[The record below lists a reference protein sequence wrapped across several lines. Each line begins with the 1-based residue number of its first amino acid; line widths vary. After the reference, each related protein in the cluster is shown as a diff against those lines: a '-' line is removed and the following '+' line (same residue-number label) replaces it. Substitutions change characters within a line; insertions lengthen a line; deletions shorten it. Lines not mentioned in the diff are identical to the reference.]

1 MFKFKEALTSSL
13 RRGGRQ
19 RTRAIAG
26 SCWPTS
32 WISRAGTTI
41 GCDTRKQAVLVLRRY
56 EAAANPSA
64 PSTPRYDR
72 VFPPP
77 TVTPGLQ
84 ASCPTSQCWPDVA
97 LSLYLTS
104 NAKITSSQHELTT
117 ALSADRRRGGGRGA
131 AMASTTRFVRLMSS
145 LGTSRPQRSEEE
157 PFPPPR
163 PPCSGWLESNF
174 EDLWQDQMVWRDR
187 WWNCFGYRTMAI

>member
-1 MFKFKEALTSSL
+1 MK
-13 RRGGRQ
+13 GGRQ

-41 GCDTRKQAVLVLRRY
+41 GCDTRKQAVRY
-56 EAAANPSA
+56 EAAADPA
-64 PSTPRYDR
+64 TPSTPRYDR
-72 VFPPP
+72 VFPPL

-84 ASCPTSQCWPDVA
+84 ASCLTSQCWPDVA
-97 LSLYLTS
+97 LFLYLTS
-104 NAKITSSQHELTT
+104 NAKITSSQHELTA
-117 ALSADRRRGGGRGA
+117 ALSADRRRGGGRGV

-157 PFPPPR
+157 PFPPPH
-163 PPCSGWLESNF
+163 PPCSG
-174 EDLWQDQMVWRDR
+174 
-187 WWNCFGYRTMAI
+187 